1 MSEVR
6 VFLGGEGG
14 NELGS
19 WFGEHAYQNDS
30 TPGVIKAL
38 LLRTQQDGWM
48 IVGARTWKTCR
59 KYTVQHSPP
68 AGLRYLIR
76 SDHEARAV
84 LGLVLDARES
94 GAHAVAFLRDEDG
107 HPERIKPIEDAVRR
121 AREYWP
127 EMKVIGDVAVPV
139 LEGWILAALGETKT
153 ESMSKAK
160 AQRLLEDRG
169 VTTTADMVKA
179 VLSGAPLP
187 QDASRAHKWLE
198 QARTIL
204 A

>member
-6 VFLGGEGG
+6 VFLGGEGKD
-14 NELGS
+14 ELGS
-19 WFGEHAYQNDS
+19 WFGDRPYQNDS
-30 TPGVIKAL
+30 DPGVIKAL
-38 LLRTQQDGWM
+38 LLRTQLDGWK
-48 IVGARTWKTCR
+48 IIGARTWKTCR
-59 KYTVQHSPP
+59 KYTALHRPP
-68 AGLRYLIR
+68 SGLQGLIR
-76 SDHEARAV
+76 GDHEARAV

-107 HPERIKPIEDAVRR
+107 RSERIKPIEDAVRQ

-153 ESMSKAK
+153 ESMSKAR

-169 VTTTADMVKA
+169 VTTTADMVNA
-179 VLSGAPLP
+179 VLSGTPLP
-187 QDASRAHKWLE
+187 QDASRAHNWLE
-198 QARTIL
+198 KARTIL

>member
-1 MSEVR
+1 MSEVS

-19 WFGEHAYQNDS
+19 WFGDHAYQNDS
-30 TPGVIKAL
+30 APGVIKAL
-38 LLRTQQDGWM
+38 LLRTQQDGWR
-48 IVGARTWKTCR
+48 IIGARTWKTCR
-59 KYTVQHSPP
+59 KYTAYHRSP
-68 AGLRYLIR
+68 AGLQGLFR
-76 SDHEARAV
+76 SDHEAQAV

-94 GAHAVAFLRDEDG
+94 GARAVAFLRDEDG
-107 HPERIKPIEDAVRR
+107 CPERIKPIADAIRQ

-127 EMKVIGDVAVPV
+127 EVKLVGEVAVPV

-160 AQRLLEDRG
+160 AQHLLADRG

-179 VLSGAPLP
+179 VLSGTPLP
-187 QDASRAHKWLE
+187 QDATRANNWLE